1 MRLRSI
7 LLVVVFVC
15 VLALSIN
22 SLVSYLSH
30 GPVIYSEG
38 EITIDHGKF
47 RMNEGD
53 VKGSY
58 RDEYVSFALPSGW
71 SGRVKVIDSC
81 KTLFA
86 WNSTEDLCA
95 GPTRLHSLDDALNEL
110 EDVISKNATNIDDH
124 PAYIIKT
131 KTKDPKNPFIYTTY
145 IYIKTD
151 DIIYQIVYSSKTEEP
166 EGLKQILRTLKVK
179 K

>member
-1 MRLRSI
+1 MRLRSM

-30 GPVIYSEG
+30 RPVIYSEG
-38 EITIDHGKF
+38 EITMDHGNF
-47 RMNEGD
+47 RMSEGD
-53 VKGSY
+53 VKGFY
-58 RDEYVSFALPSGW
+58 CDEYVSFALPGGW
-71 SGRVKVIDSC
+71 SGRTRVIDSC

-86 WNSTEDLCA
+86 WNSTEALSA

-110 EDVISKNATNIDDH
+110 EDVISKNATKIDDH

-131 KTKDPKNPFIYTTY
+131 KTKDPKNPYTYTTY
-145 IYIKTD
+145 IYIKTGD
-151 DIIYQIVYSSKTEEP
+151 TIYEIMYSSKTEEP